1 MEMNITIELWQS
13 ENGFV
18 AKCPEL
24 DLAAQGRT
32 REEARVNLL
41 EIMEIRFQEMVKLG
55 QLNDSLPER
64 GSEKHDSTVTPQVE
78 LVAWEKHRVKVA

>member
-1 MEMNITIELWQS
+1 MEMNITIELWQG

-24 DLAAQGRT
+24 ELAAPGKT
-32 REEARVNLL
+32 REEARENLL

-64 GSEKHDSTVTPQVE
+64 GSEKHDSTVTSQVE
-78 LVAWEKHRVKVA
+78 LVGWEKRLVKVA